1 MCFKFGAEYIGD
13 ISCIE
18 EDKEGYVWLGTNDV
32 GIIYWN
38 SVTGNRAAFP
48 QKGMDKLTTDAI
60 VCILKASD
68 GKLWIGTF
76 GGGLICYDNGRIIHY
91 KKTYRNGKILWLI
104 IMYWLW
110 LKISRDYM
118 DRYIGWGSAEFE
130 SQDGFVHH
138 L

>member
-1 MCFKFGAEYIGD
+1 MGD

-18 EDKEGYVWLGTNDV
+18 EDKEGYVWLGINDV

-48 QKGMDKLTTDAI
+48 QKGTDKLITDAI

-68 GKLWIGTF
+68 GKLWIGTL

-110 LKISRDYM
+110 LKISRGLY
-118 DRYIGWGSAEFE
+118 G
-130 SQDGFVHH
+130 
-138 L
+138 